1 VFGIEDDDGHLRAG
15 RGGRAVSGA
24 LPFGIREGGSL
35 SCLLTFDVEEWF
47 HAENLRPVF
56 PRAHWERFPRRVV
69 ESTRVVMDLLAER
82 RLRATFF
89 ILGWVAEREPGL
101 VREIADH
108 GHEIAAHGHGH
119 VLPMQLTS
127 MEFRDDVLRSRKVL
141 EDISGK
147 AVVGYRAP
155 SFSLDHDHLQILAD
169 CGFRYD
175 SSFHPFTLH
184 RRYGRLDK
192 LGAPLRPGVY
202 SLDGLM
208 TEVALP
214 VERLGRL
221 ELPISG
227 GGYFRLYP
235 GALFRRLVRRA
246 IARDGHYVMYL
257 HSWEFDPAQPRV
269 RGPRLGS
276 RFRHYNNLSRTLPRM
291 RRLLGM
297 LKSLDASFL
306 TMNEF
311 VQAVLAKPV
320 TVTAP
325 GVHDVPMVAT
335 NVPD

>member
-1 VFGIEDDDGHLRAG
+1 MSRTRPVDGIYG
-15 RGGRAVSGA
+15 
-24 LPFGIREGGSL
+24 GGSV
-35 SCLLTFDVEEWF
+35 SCLLTFDVEEWV
-47 HAENLRPVF
+47 HAENLRAVF

-69 ESTRVVMDLLAER
+69 DSTRVVIDLLAER
-82 RLRATFF
+82 QLRATFF
-89 ILGWVAEREPGL
+89 ILGWVAEREPAL
-101 VREIADH
+101 IREIADH

-119 VLPMQLTS
+119 VLPMHLTS
-127 MEFRDDVLRSRKVL
+127 MEFRDDVLRARKVL

-147 AVVGYRAP
+147 PVVGYRAP
-155 SFSLDHDHLQILAD
+155 SFSLDHGHLEILAE

-192 LGAPLRPGVY
+192 LGTPLRPGVY
-202 SLDGLM
+202 PLDGFDGRM

-214 VERLGRL
+214 VERLGRF

-246 IARDGHYVMYL
+246 IARDRHYVMYL

-269 RGPRLGS
+269 RVPGLGS

-291 RRLLGM
+291 RRLVGM
-297 LKSLDASFL
+297 LESLNASFL

-311 VQAVLAKPV
+311 LDTVLATRP
-320 TVTAP
+320 TAP
-325 GVHDVPMVAT
+325 EPAEVELDHGRASDVMAVMDDPR
-335 NVPD
+335 